1 MTDRTPHDGP
11 PTGPAQPPHRAQIK
25 VEVPGDLIGQYM
37 NLAMITHSSSEIIL
51 DFAQVLPG
59 VLKTRI
65 QTRLILSP
73 TNAKLLHRAL
83 GESLAKYE
91 AVYGEIKT
99 PPSLA
104 DQLFSVTRPIGGA
117 APEDTPGGG
126 SGNE

>member
-1 MTDRTPHDGP
+1 MTDRIPRDGP
-11 PTGPAQPPHRAQIK
+11 ANESAHQPLRRAQIK
-25 VEVPGDLIGQYM
+25 VEVPADLPGQYM
-37 NLAMITHSSSEIIL
+37 NLAMITHSLSEVIL

-59 VLKTRI
+59 VFKTRV

-73 TNAKLLHRAL
+73 TNAKLLHKAL

-91 AVYGEIKT
+91 AAYGEIKT

-117 APEDTPGGG
+117 TPEET
-126 SGNE
+126 SGDSGHE